1 MQKRINKYN
10 NYQER
15 LQKSRDK
22 LACYDEK
29 ASCKKHEKSEKTMQD
44 MCTQVF

>member
-22 LACYDEK
+22 LACYDGK
-29 ASCKKHEKSEKTMQD
+29 ACKKHEKSEKTM
-44 MCTQVF
+44 